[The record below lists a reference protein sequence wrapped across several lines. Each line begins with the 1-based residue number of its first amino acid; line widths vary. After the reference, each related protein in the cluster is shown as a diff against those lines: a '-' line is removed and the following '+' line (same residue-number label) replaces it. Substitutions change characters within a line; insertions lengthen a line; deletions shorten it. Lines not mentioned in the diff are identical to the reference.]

1 MSDQNPPEQGAFGS
15 PAPGSPG
22 PGSPTPGGPGPQG
35 GAPGTEPV
43 PGAPTPGSIP
53 SAPPPPPASGAGG
66 PGTPPP
72 PPVGPASPG
81 QAGPPG
87 PPGPPHL
94 EPHEPHEHGGPGAF
108 VTAGGEALAD
118 SSSGFFPALFDFTF
132 NTFVTPKIVRIVY
145 VLAVV
150 WAVLGYLFAVIG
162 GFASSITTGLV
173 ALVFG
178 PIVAIIWLAVVR
190 IGLEFGISV
199 VRMSEDVHR
208 RLPQA

>member
-15 PAPGSPG
+15 PAPGSSG
-22 PGSPTPGGPGPQG
+22 PGAPTPGGPGPQG
-35 GAPGTEPV
+35 GAPGTEPIPTAPA
-43 PGAPTPGSIP
+43 PGATP

-72 PPVGPASPG
+72 PPPGGPAQPG
-81 QAGPPG
+81 Q
-87 PPGPPHL
+87 PH
-94 EPHEPHEHGGPGAF
+94 HEPH
-108 VTAGGEALAD
+108 AGGAGGFVSAGGDALAD
-118 SSSGFFPALFDFTF
+118 SSTGFFPALFDFTF

-150 WAVLGYLFAVIG
+150 WAGLGYLFAVIG

-173 ALVFG
+173 TLVFG

>member
-1 MSDQNPPEQGAFGS
+1 MSDQNPPEQGAFGA
-15 PAPGSPG
+15 PAPGSSG
-22 PGSPTPGGPGPQG
+22 PGAPTPGGPGSQG
-35 GAPGTEPV
+35 GATEPLPTAGT
-43 PGAPTPGSIP
+43 PGPTP
-53 SAPPPPPASGAGG
+53 PPPPPASAAGG

-72 PPVGPASPG
+72 PPPGGPVSPG
-81 QAGPPG
+81 QPG
-87 PPGPPHL
+87 PPSHEPPH
-94 EPHEPHEHGGPGAF
+94 HEPQHSHGGPGAL
-108 VTAGGEALAD
+108 VSSGGEALAD
-118 SSSGFFPALFDFTF
+118 SSAGFFPALFDFSF

-150 WAVLGYLFAVIG
+150 WAAVGYVFAVIG
-162 GFASSITTGLV
+162 GFASSIGTGLA
-173 ALVFG
+173 ALIFG

>member
-15 PAPGSPG
+15 PAPGSSG
-22 PGSPTPGGPGPQG
+22 PGAPTPGGPGPQG
-35 GAPGTEPV
+35 GAPGTEPI
-43 PGAPTPGSIP
+43 PTGAPAPGTTP

-66 PGTPPP
+66 PGMPPP
-72 PPVGPASPG
+72 PPVGPGSPG
-81 QAGPPG
+81 QPG
-87 PPGPPHL
+87 QPGQPH
-94 EPHEPHEHGGPGAF
+94 HEPHQPGGGAGAF

-118 SSSGFFPALFDFTF
+118 SSTGFFPALFDFTF

-150 WAVLGYLFAVIG
+150 WAGLGYLFAVIG
-162 GFASSITTGLV
+162 GFASSLTTGLV
-173 ALVFG
+173 ALIFG

>member
-22 PGSPTPGGPGPQG
+22 TGTPS
-35 GAPGTEPV
+35 
-43 PGAPTPGSIP
+43 TPST
-53 SAPPPPPASGAGG
+53 PPPASAGG
-66 PGTPPP
+66 PGTPAPP
-72 PPVGPASPG
+72 PPTGPGGPASPG
-81 QAGPPG
+81 HPVPPQ
-87 PPGPPHL
+87 
-94 EPHEPHEHGGPGAF
+94 HEPHHEPHQPHGGPGSL
-108 VTAGGEALAD
+108 VTSGGEALAD
-118 SSSGFFPALFDFTF
+118 SSAGFFPALFDFSF

-150 WAVLGYLFAVIG
+150 WAAVGYVFAVIG
-162 GFASSITTGLV
+162 GFASSITTGLA
-173 ALVFG
+173 ALLFG

>member
-15 PAPGSPG
+15 PAPGPSG
-22 PGSPTPGGPGPQG
+22 PGVPAPGGPGPQG
-35 GAPGTEPV
+35 GAPGPEPV
-43 PGAPTPGSIP
+43 PTAPAPGTTPPTPTTP
-53 SAPPPPPASGAGG
+53 PTQAPPPVSPAGG
-66 PGTPPP
+66 TGTPPP
-72 PPVGPASPG
+72 PPAP
-81 QAGPPG
+81 
-87 PPGPPHL
+87 
-94 EPHEPHEHGGPGAF
+94 GGPGPGHPGPEHQPHGAAGSF
-108 VTAGGEALAD
+108 MASGGEALAD
-118 SSSGFFPALFDFTF
+118 SSAGFFPALFDFTF

-150 WAVLGYLFAVIG
+150 WAAVGYVFAVIG
-162 GFASSITTGLV
+162 GFASSIGTGLV
-173 ALVFG
+173 ALIFG

>member
-15 PAPGSPG
+15 PAPGSDPTPPPASPPTPPPTSPPTSPATASPAGPPPG
-22 PGSPTPGGPGPQG
+22 PPAGPPAGPPPGPQG
-35 GAPGTEPV
+35 GQPE
-43 PGAPTPGSIP
+43 
-53 SAPPPPPASGAGG
+53 
-66 PGTPPP
+66 
-72 PPVGPASPG
+72 
-81 QAGPPG
+81 
-87 PPGPPHL
+87 PPH
-94 EPHEPHEHGGPGAF
+94 HEPQQPHGGPGGY
-108 VTAGGEALAD
+108 VTSGGEALAD
-118 SSSGFFPALFDFTF
+118 SSTGFFPALFDFSF

-150 WAVLGYLFAVIG
+150 WAGLGYLFAVIG

-173 ALVFG
+173 ALIFG
-178 PIVAIIWLAVVR
+178 PIFAIIWLAVVR